1 MNNTTDLEN
10 FDVAFCGFCDAGI
23 TSVSRPTHVPGCPK
37 LEKLRLPIGSRTVN
51 GVTYFNTSVSHL
63 ALFYMLF

>member
-1 MNNTTDLEN
+1 
-10 FDVAFCGFCDAGI
+10 
-23 TSVSRPTHVPGCPK
+23 
-37 LEKLRLPIGSRTVN
+37 LRLPIGSRTVN